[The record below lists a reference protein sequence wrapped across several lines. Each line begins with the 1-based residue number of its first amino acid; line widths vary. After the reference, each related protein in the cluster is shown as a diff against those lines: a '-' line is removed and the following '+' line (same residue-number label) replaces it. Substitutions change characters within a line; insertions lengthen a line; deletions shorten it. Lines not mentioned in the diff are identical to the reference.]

1 MAGMP
6 GEVRRDRNGPG
17 DGVRPSS
24 PGQFAGI
31 GMVLSG
37 VLSIL
42 QGIAGIARDRL
53 FGTPLHYEYRF
64 DLTAWG
70 WIHLVLGVALLAGG
84 AALLRRV
91 PWARSAGLA
100 IAAISLISQFM
111 FIPYYPVWCIAVM
124 ILDLLV
130 LWTLARLA
138 D

>member
-1 MAGMP
+1 MAGIP
-6 GEVRRDRNGPG
+6 GEERHHRAAPD

-42 QGIAGIARDRL
+42 QGITGIARDRL
-53 FGTPLHYEYRF
+53 FGSPRAYEYRF
-64 DLTAWG
+64 DLTSWG
-70 WIHLVLGVALLAGG
+70 WIHLVVGVALLVVGV
-84 AALLRRV
+84 ALLRRV
-91 PWARSAGLA
+91 PWGRSAGLA
-100 IAAISLISQFM
+100 LAGISLVTQFM
-111 FIPYYPVWCIAVM
+111 FIPYYPLWCIPVM
-124 ILDLLV
+124 VLDLMV

>member
-1 MAGMP
+1 MAGIP
-6 GEVRRDRNGPG
+6 GEVRQNRTGSGGDRPATPN
-17 DGVRPSS
+17 
-24 PGQFAGI
+24 QFAGI
-31 GMVLSG
+31 GLVLSG

-64 DLTAWG
+64 ELTTWG

-84 AALLRRV
+84 IALLRRV
-91 PWARSAGLA
+91 PWARPAGIALA
-100 IAAISLISQFM
+100 AVSLIGQFM

-138 D
+138 V